1 MAVPY
6 DVMNSAT
13 SAQLM
18 KPSGSSP
25 SYDRPGNRHCQLGV
39 SSRSESHRCV
49 RQEPATSP
57 RSSTT
62 WSMERSVRHRLMAS
76 PPCPAP
82 TTTVVVRTR
91 PPLVSSERS
100 GHLDRDVCR
109 VGDDVEYGRSLLRLC
124 DERPDVFRRRI
135 RIDVVAHLDVA
146 EPVAHV

>member
-1 MAVPY
+1 MK
-6 DVMNSAT
+6 SAT
-13 SAQLM
+13 LAQVM

-25 SYDRPGNRHCQLGV
+25 SYRRPGSRHCQLGV
-39 SSRSESHRCV
+39 SSRSESHRWV
-49 RQEPATSP
+49 RHALATSL

-91 PPLVSSERS
+91 LLLASSRGS

-109 VGDDVEYGRSLLRLC
+109 VGDEVEHGRALLRLC
-124 DERPDVFRRRI
+124 DER
-135 RIDVVAHLDVA
+135 L
-146 EPVAHV
+146 